1 MKFYLLLVLIML
13 ILSGCGVYDQQA
25 IRFECNKSGSVI
37 IRIYKAKMVSKTES
51 IVREEFL
58 THESILNN
66 DNFEITCKRI
76 DK

>member
-25 IRFECNKSGSVI
+25 IHFECNKNGSVI
-37 IRIYKAKMVSKTES
+37 IRIYKAEMVSKTEN
-51 IVREEFL
+51 IAREEFL

>member
-1 MKFYLLLVLIML
+1 MT
-13 ILSGCGVYDQQA
+13 
-25 IRFECNKSGSVI
+25 NKQYTLNVIKNGSVI
-37 IRIYKAKMVSKTES
+37 IRIYKAEMVSKTEN
-51 IVREEFL
+51 IAREEFL